1 VAFFHKEKK
10 RKQQEDV
17 DIPITPMLDMAFQL
31 LTFFILTYHP
41 MPTEGQFAMNLLP
54 AAPATDFRA
63 QSEAE
68 AAPANESLP
77 AALRTLP
84 TVLRAGD
91 SGALGRVTI
100 GEQEVQGMAALK
112 RELETI
118 LKDPTLP
125 FDQALLK
132 VDPNLKYSELMKV
145 IDVFSALKVTK
156 VSFAE
161 LGPNESM

>member
-1 VAFFHKEKK
+1 VAFFHKTKK
-10 RKQQEDV
+10 RKQEDV
-17 DIPITPMLDMAFQL
+17 EIPVTPMLDMAFQL

-54 AAPATDFRA
+54 ASPATDFRT
-63 QSEAE
+63 QNEAE

-84 TVLRAGD
+84 TLLRAGE
-91 SGALGRVTI
+91 GGMIGRVTI
-100 GEQEVQGMAALK
+100 GEQEVQGMDALR

-118 LKDPTLP
+118 LKDPSLP

-145 IDVFSALKVTK
+145 IDVFSSLKVTK
-156 VSFAE
+156 VSFAQ
-161 LGPNESM
+161 LDANDVN